1 MLLFFIA
8 CEKQI
13 YFPIDEGELKIVVSG
28 VVNPDSVLVIAVS
41 SSQRLLIGD
50 DPYAPSPDSLILDQI
65 KLYEDNQFIGNL
77 DYLERIFYYLPEF
90 KPQAGKT
97 YRIEV
102 TADERNPA
110 SAITSVPENVPI
122 NYIDTS
128 NIINEEGSKVV
139 VVEIQISDP
148 IGQENYYALQIFG
161 TQKYYDRKQDVFV
174 DSLVR
179 RYYHPKKL
187 NGKSDE
193 FLDVFF
199 LDVNQDVR
207 LDHKL
212 FFSDQMFDGKDFL
225 MKFEFTQNY
234 RTHMPD
240 SILLHVGLQQIDK
253 SYYKYA
259 VSEQKYRN
267 SLNNPFAEPVQV
279 YSNVK
284 EGYGIFTSFNESS
297 REILVDW

>member
-13 YFPIDEGELKIVVSG
+13 YLAIDEGELKIVVSG
-28 VVNPDSVLVIAVS
+28 VVNPDSVLIVAVS
-41 SSQRLLIGD
+41 GSQRLLIGD
-50 DPYAPSPDSLILDQI
+50 DPYAPAPTMIINQI

-77 DYLERIFYYLPEF
+77 EYLDRVFYYLPEF

-110 SAITSVPENVPI
+110 SAITSVPEIVPI
-122 NYIDTS
+122 NYMDTS
-128 NIINEEGSKVV
+128 RIINEEGKKAVL
-139 VVEIQISDP
+139 VEIQISDP

-161 TQKYYDRKQDVFV
+161 IQKYYDWKQDVFV

-179 RYYHPKKL
+179 RYYYPKKL

-193 FLDVFF
+193 LLDVSF
-199 LDVNQDVR
+199 LDVNKDIR

-225 MKFEFTQNY
+225 MKFEFPKSNLNSI
-234 RTHMPD
+234 PD
-240 SILLHVGLQQIDK
+240 SFILHVELQQVDPC
-253 SYYKYA
+253 YYKYA

-267 SLNNPFAEPVQV
+267 SLINPFAEPVQV

-284 EGYGIFTSFNESS
+284 DGYGIFTSFNGSS
-297 REILVDW
+297 REFLVDWK